1 MRNIAKILLTMLC
14 ALILSAC
21 AQTMQITKKEFVIK
35 QINWDEKNNTCEYVL
50 YNNKSKKVVLQEKP
64 HKYQI
69 GDTLIL
75 VKK

>member
-21 AQTMQITKKEFVIK
+21 AQTMKITKKEFVIK

-64 HKYQI
+64 YKYQI
-69 GDTLIL
+69 VDTLIL